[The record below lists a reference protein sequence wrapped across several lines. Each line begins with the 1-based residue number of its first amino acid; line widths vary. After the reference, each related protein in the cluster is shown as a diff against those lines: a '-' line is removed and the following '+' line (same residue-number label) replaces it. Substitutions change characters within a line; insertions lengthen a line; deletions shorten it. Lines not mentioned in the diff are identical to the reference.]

1 MNYRFFLVVAFL
13 LMSTHVLADNNFNI
27 GGIKLGSSASE
38 AKSAAS
44 TMNQNLKFSDLV
56 NREDGKLV
64 GFSGSE
70 PGAFPKDSVKVLF
83 DEQNLTW
90 FIYRFQR
97 YDDGSRPSRESVVAA
112 LKEKFG
118 EPTFSNTTDLL
129 SGNASWHVDRTGKT
143 YKGTLGKAPCSGT
156 NSMGNGTPPSNF
168 TEACGKFI
176 QATWNFANK
185 EKMVAQLEVTI
196 HDSAR
201 IFDALKKSQ
210 DAVNSAKRNALEAE
224 RSKAVKPKL

>member
-1 MNYRFFLVVAFL
+1 MNFRFL
-13 LMSTHVLADNNFNI
+13 LIATFLLNSYALADTQFDI

-44 TMNQNLKFSDLV
+44 TMNQNLKFSDLTS
-56 NREDGKLV
+56 RDDGKLV

-70 PGAFPKDSVKVLF
+70 SGAFPKDSVKVLF
-83 DEQNLTW
+83 DERNLTW
-90 FIYRFQR
+90 FIYRSQR
-97 YDDGSRPSRESVVAA
+97 YDDSSRPSRESVVAA

-129 SGNASWHVDRTGKT
+129 SGNASWHFDRTGKK

-156 NSMGNGTPPSNF
+156 NSMGSGTPPSNF

-176 QATWNFANK
+176 QATWNFANR
-185 EKMVAQLEVTI
+185 EKMVNQLEVTI
-196 HDSAR
+196 HESAR

-210 DAVNSAKRNALEAE
+210 DATNSAKRNALEVE
-224 RSKAVKPKL
+224 RLKAVKPKI